1 MTANTAFYY
10 DERCMWH
17 STGLHALVMPVG
29 GWVQPPA
36 GAGHAESPE
45 SKRRIKS
52 LMDVSGLSARVDVL
66 SAPLASE
73 EDLRRVHPDSYLRRF
88 KQQSDAGGGDLG
100 KMAPFGRGSYE
111 IARLS
116 TGLVTAAVDSVIT
129 GRHRNAYA
137 MSRPPG
143 HHCLPDLPMG
153 FCVFANIAVAVETAR
168 ARHGLERVAVID
180 WDVHHGNGTQA
191 IFYERP
197 DVLTISLH
205 QDRCFPPGYSG
216 AEERGAGRGLGYNY
230 NIPLQPGAGDDAYRY
245 AFERIV
251 IPALDRYRPQLIVVA
266 SGLDANAADPLA
278 RMQLHSESYRWMT
291 QKLMQVAASHC
302 GGRLVAAHEGGY
314 AEAVVPFCGHAVV
327 EALSGESVGV
337 EDPFLELFQAQQP
350 GPEFNE
356 FQRNLLDT
364 MAESFGIAVPS

>member
-1 MTANTAFYY
+1 MANTAFYY

-36 GAGHAESPE
+36 AAGHAESPE

-52 LMDVSGLSARVDVL
+52 LMDVSGLAARVDVR
-66 SAPLASE
+66 SAPSAGE
-73 EDLRRVHPDSYLRRF
+73 DDLRRVHPDHYLRRF

-100 KMAPFGRGSYE
+100 ELAPFGRGSYE
-111 IARLS
+111 IAKLS
-116 TGLVTAAVDSVIT
+116 TGLVMAAIDSVVG

-143 HHCLPDLPMG
+143 HHCLADLPMG
-153 FCVFANIAVAVETAR
+153 FCLLANIAVAVEAAR
-168 ARHGLERVAVID
+168 AKHGLERIAVID

-216 AEERGAGRGLGYNY
+216 TEERGAGRGAGYNY
-230 NIPLQPGAGDDAYRY
+230 NIPLQPGGGDDAYRY

-251 IPALDRYRPQLIVVA
+251 VPVLDRYRPQLLVVA

-291 QKLMQVAASHC
+291 QALMHVAASHC

-327 EALSGESVGV
+327 EALAGETMGV
-337 EDPFLELFQAQQP
+337 EDPFLELFRAQQP
-350 GPEFNE
+350 SAE
-356 FQRNLLDT
+356 FQRFQRSLIDA
-364 MAESFGIAVPS
+364 MADGFELN